1 MISTSKGPLSLKEIL
16 KLCLL
21 PINFFSWR
29 LLTDMIRGWY
39 CSEFFKGSNSTL
51 RTSPVTGVSLN
62 NQHPKQTDEL
72 ESQGWHDHRVGAQ
85 DHKSQQRHSGRAS
98 VIFIYSS
105 LSAVALRL
113 EEGDRA
119 VRADLVCIPDSTSQP
134 YPPGCLT
141 CCLEKSR
148 QPGGPSP
155 GCYVQGCSSIIGRT
169 VYMGIT
175 LKPAHTGKC

>member
-72 ESQGWHDHRVGAQ
+72 ESQG
-85 DHKSQQRHSGRAS
+85 
-98 VIFIYSS
+98 
-105 LSAVALRL
+105 
-113 EEGDRA
+113 
-119 VRADLVCIPDSTSQP
+119 
-134 YPPGCLT
+134 
-141 CCLEKSR
+141 
-148 QPGGPSP
+148 
-155 GCYVQGCSSIIGRT
+155 
-169 VYMGIT
+169 
-175 LKPAHTGKC
+175 